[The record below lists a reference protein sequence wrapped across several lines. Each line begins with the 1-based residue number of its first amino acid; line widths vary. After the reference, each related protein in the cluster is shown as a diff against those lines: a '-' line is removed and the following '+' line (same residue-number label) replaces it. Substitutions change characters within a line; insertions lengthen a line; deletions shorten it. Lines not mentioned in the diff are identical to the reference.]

1 MNRPFNNLFRFGI
14 FLTFLLLAGC
24 KTKERV
30 VTVEHLRTDTLIQLR
45 TERDSIYVHDS
56 TEIRTDGDTIRINR
70 WHTRYVDRWRRD
82 TVRVVK
88 TDTVALAYETVREV
102 ARPLSR
108 WQQMRLHLG
117 ELLLAL
123 IAIAAGLGL
132 WRLRRR

>member
-88 TDTVALAYETVREV
+88 TDTVAMAYETVREV

>member
-56 TEIRTDGDTIRINR
+56 TEICTDGDTIRINR

-132 WRLRRR
+132 WRLKRK

>member
-108 WQQMRLHLG
+108 WQQIRLHLG

-123 IAIAAGLGL
+123 IALAAGLGL
-132 WRLRRR
+132 WRLKRK

>member
-132 WRLRRR
+132 WRLKRK

>member
-123 IAIAAGLGL
+123 IALAAGIGL
-132 WRLRRR
+132 WRLKRK

>member
-88 TDTVALAYETVREV
+88 TDTVAMAYETVREV

-123 IAIAAGLGL
+123 VAIAAGLGL
-132 WRLRRR
+132 WRLKRK

>member
-88 TDTVALAYETVREV
+88 TDTVAMAYETVREV

-132 WRLRRR
+132 WRLKRK

>member
-30 VTVEHLRTDTLIQLR
+30 VTVEHLRADTLIQLR

-132 WRLRRR
+132 WRLKRK

>member
-88 TDTVALAYETVREV
+88 ADTVALAYETVREV

-117 ELLLAL
+117 ELLLTL

-132 WRLRRR
+132 WRLKRK

>member
-1 MNRPFNNLFRFGI
+1 MNRPFNNLFCFGI
-14 FLTFLLLAGC
+14 FALVLLTGC

-123 IAIAAGLGL
+123 IALAAGIGL
-132 WRLRRR
+132 WRLKRK

>member
-1 MNRPFNNLFRFGI
+1 MNRLFNNLFRFGI